1 MKKGILLLG
10 TFVLAGA
17 LLLGCSGKKEKAIV
31 VGSANYTEQ
40 DILGNVLQILLRE
53 NTGLK
58 VDYKSEMSSSVLF
71 AALKS
76 GDVDVVV
83 EYTGSVYAHYLGH
96 SELKSADEVYAIAVE
111 GVKDQFKLLMLGP
124 LGFNNTYT
132 LSVRNDTVEKYGLAT
147 YSDVAKIPGELVLGA
162 GFEIFNRNDGIPNLK
177 KVYGITFK
185 DEKALDGN
193 LRYVALENDES
204 QITDAFATDGLLQK
218 YGLTVLEDD
227 KHFFPPYHAAIIVR
241 QSVAEK
247 YPEIQ
252 AQLDRL
258 AGLLPDDVM
267 RNMNYKVDVLNENP
281 VEVARAFLTANGLI

>member
-1 MKKGILLLG
+1 
-10 TFVLAGA
+10 
-17 LLLGCSGKKEKAIV
+17 
-31 VGSANYTEQ
+31 
-40 DILGNVLQILLRE
+40 
-53 NTGLK
+53 
-58 VDYKSEMSSSVLF
+58 MSSTVLF
-71 AALKS
+71 NALKS
-76 GDVDVVV
+76 GDIDVVV
-83 EYTGSVYAHYLGH
+83 EYTGSAYAHYLGH
-96 SELKSADEVYAIAVE
+96 SELKSAEEVYDIS
-111 GVKDQFKLLMLGP
+111 VKELKERFQLLMLDP

-132 LSVRNDTVEKYGLAT
+132 LSVRKDTAEKYGLKT
-147 YSDVAKIPGELVLGA
+147 YSDLAKIPNELVIGA

-227 KHFFPPYHAAIIVR
+227 KHFFPPYHAAVLVR
-241 QSVAEK
+241 ASVVEK

-258 AGLLPDDVM
+258 TGLLPDDVM